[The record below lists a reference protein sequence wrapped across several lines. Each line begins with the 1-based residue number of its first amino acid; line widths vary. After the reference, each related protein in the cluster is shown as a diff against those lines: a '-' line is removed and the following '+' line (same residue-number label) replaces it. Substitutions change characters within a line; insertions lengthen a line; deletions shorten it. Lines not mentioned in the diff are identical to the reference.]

1 MKSQKSNE
9 NGIKTIARFEA
20 TNLLNRFVKGF
31 QKI

>member
-1 MKSQKSNE
+1 MKSQRSNE

-20 TNLLNRFVKGF
+20 ATVLKGFVKGF

>member
-9 NGIKTIARFEA
+9 NGIKTIACFEA
-20 TNLLNRFVKGF
+20 ANLLKGFVKGF

>member
-9 NGIKTIARFEA
+9 NGIKTTVHFEA
-20 TNLLNRFVKGF
+20 ANLLNGFVKGF